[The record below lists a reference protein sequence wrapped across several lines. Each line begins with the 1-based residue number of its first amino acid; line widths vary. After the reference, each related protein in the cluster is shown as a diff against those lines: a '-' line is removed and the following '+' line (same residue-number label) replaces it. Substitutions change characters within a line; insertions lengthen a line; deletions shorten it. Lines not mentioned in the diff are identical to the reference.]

1 MGVLRAAQ
9 GSVAVAQIAEA
20 AFQAVKSF
28 ARKNAQSV

>member
-20 AFQAVKSF
+20 AFQAVKDI
-28 ARKNAQSV
+28 ARQNPRSV